1 MYSIKYYFYTKTK
14 ILGAGRLLPH
24 PLQAVFFLVLVL
36 TFQEYFDL
44 FSDSLISRIPEDQSV
59 VSIEASSLLYSK
71 PSNFYLWYRVLCSN
85 NHSKCYYFQCC

>member
-24 PLQAVFFLVLVL
+24 PLQAVFFLVLIL

-44 FSDSLISRIPEDQSV
+44 FSDSLVSRILQNQS
-59 VSIEASSLLYSK
+59 
-71 PSNFYLWYRVLCSN
+71 
-85 NHSKCYYFQCC
+85 HSQHLVPLQEKQKHFNR